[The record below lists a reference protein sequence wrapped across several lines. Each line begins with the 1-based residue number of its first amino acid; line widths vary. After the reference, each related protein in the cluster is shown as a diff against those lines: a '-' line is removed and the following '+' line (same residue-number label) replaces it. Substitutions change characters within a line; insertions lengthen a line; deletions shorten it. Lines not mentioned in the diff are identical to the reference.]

1 MRVAAG
7 WSGDQFVDWKG
18 IAFDATHQTHTSILG
33 DKAFVNPV
41 GPGWADPLTG
51 SFLDPRLLGRDHKPY
66 GPLPRA
72 WVHFRGTYLYG
83 DQVIIAYSV
92 GDAEVLERPGC
103 EGLRPNLAFFRNFN
117 VGKSSHD
124 LLLRVCPTNSPAL
137 LAGEGPLKISQ
148 ENGVNVLHIRASVTP
163 LNFKILIGHR
173 EDVPNASGL
182 IAQALVSA
190 PAQDLKP
197 CLKGGPPHWNKE
209 LITHGTLGDSN
220 TAFAVDTLVYPPDSQ
235 NPWQTWMR
243 MGGFDFFPDGR
254 RAAICT
260 WNGDV
265 WIVDGIDGDLHELKW
280 RRIASGMFQPLGLK
294 IVDDTIY
301 VSCRDQICRLH
312 DLNGDGEIDYYEN
325 FNNDHQVTEHF
336 HEFALDLQTDREG
349 NFYYAKGGRHV
360 LPAIVPQHGTLL
372 KVSRDGSKTEII
384 ATGFRAPNGV
394 CVNDDGTFFVT
405 DQEGHWTPKNRIDWV
420 RPGRFYGY
428 MWGYDHP
435 ESSSDDAMEPSMVWI
450 TNDMD
455 RSPGEIV
462 RVTSEKWGPFKG
474 GLLNISYGMG
484 RIFLVPNEEIHG
496 QRQGG
501 VVQLPIPDFPTGVM
515 RGRFHPG
522 NGQLY
527 VCGLVGWAS
536 NQQQDGGF
544 FRVRYTGHPAYLPV
558 QLHAHPGQ
566 MELVFSDPLDTASA
580 SDPKNYSAKIW
591 SLKRTENYGSQHYGE
606 RSLPIVAADLAP
618 NQRTVRLTIPEL
630 RPTWGMEIKCQVRG
644 QDGELVQRVIH
655 NSICFL
661 PPASSEGQK

>member
-1 MRVAAG
+1 
-7 WSGDQFVDWKG
+7 
-18 IAFDATHQTHTSILG
+18 
-33 DKAFVNPV
+33 
-41 GPGWADPLTG
+41 
-51 SFLDPRLLGRDHKPY
+51 
-66 GPLPRA
+66 
-72 WVHFRGTYLYG
+72 
-83 DQVIIAYSV
+83 
-92 GDAEVLERPGC
+92 
-103 EGLRPNLAFFRNFN
+103 
-117 VGKSSHD
+117 
-124 LLLRVCPTNSPAL
+124 
-137 LAGEGPLKISQ
+137 
-148 ENGVNVLHIRASVTP
+148 
-163 LNFKILIGHR
+163 
-173 EDVPNASGL
+173 
-182 IAQALVSA
+182 
-190 PAQDLKP
+190 
-197 CLKGGPPHWNKE
+197 
-209 LITHGTLGDSN
+209 
-220 TAFAVDTLVYPPDSQ
+220 
-235 NPWQTWMR
+235 
-243 MGGFDFFPDGR
+243 
-254 RAAICT
+254 
-260 WNGDV
+260 
-265 WIVDGIDGDLHELKW
+265 
-280 RRIASGMFQPLGLK
+280 
-294 IVDDTIY
+294 
-301 VSCRDQICRLH
+301 LH

-349 NFYYAKGGRHV
+349 NFYYAKGGRHG

-372 KVSRDGSKTEII
+372 KVSRDGSKTEIV

-394 CVNDDGTFFVT
+394 CVNDDGTFFIT

-455 RSPGEIV
+455 RSPAEIV
-462 RVTSEKWGPFKG
+462 RVTSEKWGPFQG
-474 GLLNISYGMG
+474 ELLNISYGMG
-484 RIFLVPNEEIHG
+484 RIFLVPNEEING

-566 MELVFSDPLDTASA
+566 MELVFSDPLDAASA